1 MSVIAAMGLQ
11 SKNTRDQNFSFNLY
25 LMASIRMFTAT
36 KLSLSKYGLK
46 VLNLAINLVSP
57 LQRITQSAIIHIG
70 PTLYV
75 KIFRALQIMKMSL
88 RQLKNSFIKQNKN
101 QSKARINF

>member
-1 MSVIAAMGLQ
+1 
-11 SKNTRDQNFSFNLY
+11 
-25 LMASIRMFTAT
+25 MFTPT

-46 VLNLAINLVSP
+46 VPNSAINLVST

-75 KIFRALQIMKMSL
+75 KIYRALQIMKMNL
-88 RQLKNSFIKQNKN
+88 KQVKNSFIRQRRNK
-101 QSKARINF
+101 SKAKINF